1 MFFFN
6 IETLIYWIDMGYKV
20 LIILKKLKNL
30 ILINRI
36 FMLKN

>member
-6 IETLIYWIDMGYKV
+6 IKILIYWIDMDYKV
-20 LIILKKLKNL
+20 LIIIKKLKNL